1 VSRVRA
7 PRQDDSALRWSL
19 AGPDTDLAASLE
31 ELAAGNFIAASDL
44 LGRASF
50 APLESDLR
58 CYRLMLMAQS
68 ALPSGA
74 AERWVAER
82 PGDRDAWALLARV
95 AVLRAVRA
103 YKHGE
108 PRSRELTAVAWRVCE
123 EAARKVPGDPV
134 PWVARLQLAAA
145 VPVDQDPASGRL
157 HYENPYPLLD
167 EVQQRHRLSRE
178 GHFRLLAAVGPEAG
192 GSMAQVIEAM
202 QHVMQY
208 VPEGSV
214 LHLLPVLMHLTSF
227 RTRAA
232 SGERD
237 RLIAADREW
246 STITAKLAIEG
257 AYGRWFASGRRD
269 PEVLLPDLHLLAH
282 ALWRADSFDAAG
294 EVFHQI
300 GPWAVAVPWNEHGEA
315 ERILQRA
322 RDRCLR
328 PPG

>member
-1 VSRVRA
+1 MSRLRA
-7 PRQDDSALRWSL
+7 AAQDGTGLRWSL
-19 AGPDTDLAASLE
+19 AGPDIDLAASLE
-31 ELAAGNFIAASDL
+31 ELAAGNFIAAADL
-44 LGRASF
+44 LRQPGF

-68 ALPSGA
+68 ALGSGA

-82 PGDRDAWALLARV
+82 PADRDAWALLARV

-103 YKHGE
+103 YKRGE
-108 PRSRELTAVAWRVCE
+108 PQSRQLTATARTVCQ
-123 EAARKVPGDPV
+123 EAAGRVPRDPV

-145 VPVDQDPASGRL
+145 VPMGQDPASDRL
-157 HYENPYPLLD
+157 LHEDPYPLLD
-167 EVQQRHRLSRE
+167 MVQQRHRLSRE
-178 GHFRLLAAVGPEAG
+178 GHYRLLAAVGPEAG

-202 QHVMQY
+202 QYVMER
-208 VPEGSV
+208 VPDGSV

-227 RTRAA
+227 RTKAA
-232 SGERD
+232 SGTRD
-237 RLIAADREW
+237 RLVAADREW
-246 STITAKLAIEG
+246 STYAAKFAIDG
-257 AYGRWFASGRRD
+257 AYGRWFASSRRH

-294 EVFHQI
+294 EVFRQI

>member
-1 VSRVRA
+1 MSRHRTAA
-7 PRQDDSALRWSL
+7 PDGSDLKWSL

-31 ELAAGNFIAASDL
+31 ELAAGNFIAAADL
-44 LGRASF
+44 LGRAGF

-58 CYRLMLMAQS
+58 CYRLMLMAQT

-82 PGDRDAWALLARV
+82 PGARDAWALLARV

-103 YKHGE
+103 YKHGD
-108 PRSRELTAVAWRVCE
+108 PQARELTAQAWRVCK
-123 EAARKVPGDPV
+123 EAARKVPADPV

-145 VPVDQDPASGRL
+145 VPVGQDPASGKAQ
-157 HYENPYPLLD
+157 YENPYPLLD
-167 EVQQRHRLSRE
+167 EVRRRHPLSRE

-237 RLIAADREW
+237 RIVAADREW
-246 STITAKLAIEG
+246 STIAAKLAVEG
-257 AYGRWFASGRRD
+257 AYAHWFASGHRH

-282 ALWRADSFDAAG
+282 ALWRADAFDAAG
-294 EVFHQI
+294 EVFRQI
-300 GPWAVAVPWNEHGEA
+300 GPWAVAVPWNEHGDA